1 MRKLILA
8 AAVAAALASCSSDSR
23 VAPSVTTQ
31 PTAQPTTQAA
41 AQVVR
46 THASVLRSIEPDA
59 DFADLEAFGRAVG
72 DRPIVILGESTHG
85 DGDIFK
91 LKARLV
97 RYLHEAKG
105 FDVLL
110 MESGLFDTARMRER
124 HAAEGK
130 SLSALAPGRMFFMYS
145 KTDDG
150 QRALK
155 YVDASES
162 GAKPMQF
169 MGFDISMGG
178 DASSKEL
185 MPMLAA
191 FLKARSSEIPLSA
204 GWDTYQSVGGQ
215 IAALRG
221 TPRPDDAKLAA
232 FRRVSASLDAELCA
246 AQSDDFQFTR
256 SAGFWCRITRS
267 LAAGS
272 DRFWGTVDLRDRTAG
287 DNVKWL
293 LDHHFAGKKVVLWMH
308 SFHGINGQL
317 FPPSGPTW
325 VSMGTRIVEHAGADK
340 VFMAHFTL
348 GEGPFD
354 NYLTTTPPSVPAL
367 APGMLEYHL
376 AGLNAPSFIAWPD
389 DAAARSTLH
398 NLSVFEPDIRVISPN
413 HFGAGYQ
420 GVFFIPKT
428 RPVLP
433 DADKYPLIP

>member
-1 MRKLILA
+1 MRKLVLA
-8 AAVAAALASCSSDSR
+8 AAVAAALTGCSSDSP
-23 VAPSVTTQ
+23 VAPS
-31 PTAQPTTQAA
+31 ASDAA
-41 AQVVR
+41 AAAVVR
-46 THASVLRSIEPDA
+46 AQASVLRSLEPDA
-59 DFADLEAFGRAVG
+59 DFADLDAFGRAVG

-150 QRALK
+150 QRALQ

-162 GAKPMQF
+162 TARPMQF

-178 DASSKEL
+178 DASAKEL

-191 FLKARSSEIPLSA
+191 FLNARSSTIPASA
-204 GWDTYQSVGGQ
+204 DWAAYQSLGAQ
-215 IAALRG
+215 IAALNG

-232 FRRVSASLDAELCA
+232 FKRVSALLDAELCA
-246 AQSDDFQFTR
+246 TQPDEFQFTR
-256 SAGFWCRITRS
+256 SPGFWCRITRGI
-267 LAAGS
+267 AAGS
-272 DRFWGTVDLRDRTAG
+272 ERFWGPVDLRDRTAG

-308 SFHGINGQL
+308 SFHGINGQA

-325 VSMGTRIVEHAGADK
+325 VSMGTRIVEHVGADK
-340 VFMAHFTL
+340 VFMTHFTL

-354 NYLTTTPPSVPAL
+354 NYLTATPPSVPPL
-367 APGMLEYHL
+367 AEGMLEFHL
-376 AGLNAPSFIAWPD
+376 AGLKAPSFIGWPE

-398 NLSVFEPDIRVISPN
+398 NLSVFEPDIRLIGPN
-413 HFGAGYQ
+413 HFGTGYQ

-428 RPVLP
+428 RPVMP